1 MDRCAIVDAAAYERI
16 PDKYKSDHSSMS
28 FVEAA
33 FAGNFKFP
41 AMTLT
46 SGGTSKQLK
55 LGGQATENLLVAL
68 RNVIP
73 SHPASVTFTLADI
86 NAGVH
91 RRFVADLL
99 LLDGQHSWAISKPL
113 RRLSWLDLDAIDLCS
128 DDGVGAEVDD
138 RRLSLPAG
146 DGRGGGGSGSDDGDD
161 DSVGVEVDD
170 RRLSLPAG
178 DGGGGGGSGSDD
190 GDDDGDDGAGHSGGN
205 GGAEQRLLQA
215 TVEHLVGEH
224 RGAQQRLVLLEGAL
238 RAQSLQALLH
248 QREAS
253 LLAAELKV
261 EEAVSTLLRVKVQ
274 ELEDDRRRERKKK
287 SELTA
292 HCAALEMALDA
303 ATHGVLAERGVNARR
318 GQA

>member
-161 DSVGVEVDD
+161 D
-170 RRLSLPAG
+170 
-178 DGGGGGGSGSDD
+178 
-190 GDDDGDDGAGHSGGN
+190 GDDGAGHSGGN